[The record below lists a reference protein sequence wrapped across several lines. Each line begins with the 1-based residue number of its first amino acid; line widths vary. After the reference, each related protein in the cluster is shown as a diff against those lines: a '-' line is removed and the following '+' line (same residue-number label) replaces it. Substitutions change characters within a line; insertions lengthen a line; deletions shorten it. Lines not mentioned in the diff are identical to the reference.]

1 MPEKYCQALSQKV
14 RSVIQVQRLRSIQQA
29 YHEYLEGVKKGFRFL
44 IRGCGYVVGMLQT
57 GTK

>member
-1 MPEKYCQALSQKV
+1 MPGKYCRALSHRK
-14 RSVIQVQRLRSIQQA
+14 SVIQVQRLRSIQQA
-29 YHEYLEGVKKGFRFL
+29 YREYLEGVEEGFRFL